1 MKISS
6 MRTSRQ
12 QRNAFQQNSKLNI
25 ESHGETLAVR
35 EKRALVKTASKN
47 YRKNLTNTNALKLK
61 TARYQ
66 LAGIYIKEQTEY
78 IQNQIDK
85 IRDSVEDR
93 QSRIAWQTINEV
105 SRRKNTAKA
114 KLKAANQQERI
125 KLWKQH
131 FENLL
136 GNPPKITQEPITRI
150 ISKQLDIKLGPFTQG
165 ELDSVLRKIK
175 NRKAAGLD
183 EIPPEVWKTRQF
195 DDILLRHCNAVYN
208 QNPIDRWMKGCI
220 LPFPKKGDLGL
231 AKNYRGITLTSIAA
245 KIYNALLRN
254 RIEPQIDNILRK
266 NQNGFRRNRST
277 TSQILTI
284 RRILEGVRAKNLQ
297 ATLIFV
303 DFTKAFDSIHRGQ
316 MEQILLAYSIPKE
329 TVAAITILY
338 RNTKVKVRSPDG
350 DTEYFDIVAGVLQ
363 GDTLAPYLFIICL
376 DYVLRTSIDKIK
388 ENGFELTKKRSRRYP
403 ATTITDANY
412 ADDIAILAN
421 TPDQAE
427 TLLHSLERAAAS
439 IGLYVNAHKTEY
451 MCYYQTGDIST
462 LEGTPL
468 KLVDKFTYLGSSVES
483 TEKDIE
489 TRLAKAWTAINR
501 LSIIWKSDLTD
512 KMKRSFFQAAVTSI
526 LLHGCTTWTL
536 TKRLEKKLDS
546 KYTRMLRAILN
557 KSWRQHP
564 TRHQLYGHLP
574 LITKT
579 IQVRRT
585 RHAGHC
591 WRSRD
596 ELIRDVLLWT
606 PTHGRAK
613 AGRPARTY
621 IQQLCEDT
629 GCSPEDLP
637 RAMNDREEW
646 RERVRDIRATS
657 AIWWYHRWV

>member
-1 MKISS
+1 
-6 MRTSRQ
+6 
-12 QRNAFQQNSKLNI
+12 
-25 ESHGETLAVR
+25 
-35 EKRALVKTASKN
+35 
-47 YRKNLTNTNALKLK
+47 
-61 TARYQ
+61 
-66 LAGIYIKEQTEY
+66 
-78 IQNQIDK
+78 
-85 IRDSVEDR
+85 
-93 QSRIAWQTINEV
+93 
-105 SRRKNTAKA
+105 
-114 KLKAANQQERI
+114 
-125 KLWKQH
+125 
-131 FENLL
+131 
-136 GNPPKITQEPITRI
+136 
-150 ISKQLDIKLGPFTQG
+150 
-165 ELDSVLRKIK
+165 
-175 NRKAAGLD
+175 
-183 EIPPEVWKTRQF
+183 
-195 DDILLRHCNAVYN
+195 
-208 QNPIDRWMKGCI
+208 
-220 LPFPKKGDLGL
+220 
-231 AKNYRGITLTSIAA
+231 
-245 KIYNALLRN
+245 
-254 RIEPQIDNILRK
+254 
-266 NQNGFRRNRST
+266 
-277 TSQILTI
+277 
-284 RRILEGVRAKNLQ
+284 
-297 ATLIFV
+297 
-303 DFTKAFDSIHRGQ
+303 
-316 MEQILLAYSIPKE
+316 MEQILLAYGIPKE

-403 ATTITDANY
+403 TTTITDADY

-427 TLLHSLERAAAS
+427 TLLHSLERTAAS
-439 IGLYVNAHKTEY
+439 IGLHVNAHKTEY
-451 MCYYQTGDIST
+451 MCYNQTGDIST

-489 TRLAKAWTAINR
+489 TRLTKAWTAINR
-501 LSIIWKSDLTD
+501 LSTIWKSDLTD

-526 LLHGCTTWTL
+526 LLYGCTTWTL
-536 TKRLEKKLDS
+536 TKRLEKKLDGN
-546 KYTRMLRAILN
+546 YTRMLRAILN

-574 LITKT
+574 PITKT

-596 ELIRDVLLWT
+596 ELIRDVLLWI

-629 GCSPEDLP
+629 GCCPEDLP

-646 RERVRDIRATS
+646 RKRVRDIRAAST
-657 AIWWYHRWV
+657 IWWWWWWFLLERKRQKRENRFSLNNHRFLTILSVDCLTVSRGGGFPLHYGYHAGMWHRSKGVRTPIVRLRSPLDQCFWERYWTFLSLNYGLNSNTTVFLQGALWY